1 MKLADLPLWV
11 QMCSPTS
18 PNDELTELRFS
29 LSHNE
34 HIQAELERFLHAQWC
49 YLNSKARKE
58 LDAEMRME
66 YQHAA
71 HAIAELS
78 GMLFSPDKPNTTTEN
93 LPIV

>member
-18 PNDELTELRFS
+18 SEELTELRIS

-34 HIQAELERFLHAQWC
+34 QLKSVLERFLHAQWC
-49 YLNSKARKE
+49 VLNSKARKE
-58 LDAEMRME
+58 LNEDIRME

-71 HAIAELS
+71 HTIAEIS
-78 GMLFSPDKPNTTTEN
+78 GMIFGPDKPIQTTGT
-93 LPIV
+93 LPAV

>member
-18 PNDELTELRFS
+18 SQELTELRIS

-34 HIQAELERFLHAQWC
+34 QLKLALERFLHAQWC
-49 YLNSKARKE
+49 VLNSKARKE
-58 LDAEMRME
+58 LAEDIRME

-71 HAIAELS
+71 YAIAEMT
-78 GMLFSPDKPNTTTEN
+78 GMIFGPDKPKQTTGM
-93 LPIV
+93 LPRV